1 MRPPDSATYAC
12 NPTSYTSTGNHEW
25 SCLPE
30 FILWRILKE
39 VMLQQYSEALK
50 QALRKIRLDWKH
62 GAKIQGPD
70 SWNLFSPSK
79 MRHKTVL
86 MIRPLKLCSENNASA
101 KSKVQ
106 CVNEWTNY
114 AL

>member
-1 MRPPDSATYAC
+1 MPPPGSATYAC
-12 NPTSYTSTGNHEW
+12 TPTSYTSTGNHEW

-30 FILWRILKE
+30 LILWRILKE

-70 SWNLFSPSK
+70 SRKHVFF
-79 MRHKTVL
+79 
-86 MIRPLKLCSENNASA
+86 E
-101 KSKVQ
+101 
-106 CVNEWTNY
+106 
-114 AL
+114 